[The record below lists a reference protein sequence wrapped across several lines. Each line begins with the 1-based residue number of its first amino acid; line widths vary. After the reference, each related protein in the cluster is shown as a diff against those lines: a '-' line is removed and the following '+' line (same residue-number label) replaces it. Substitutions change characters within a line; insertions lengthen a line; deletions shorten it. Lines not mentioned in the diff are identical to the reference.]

1 MQPERRLEAGAGG
14 MKIPPAFPGVMC
26 RKCLD
31 PFNTDATPQLVIDYF
46 SCITI
51 IACMTYAQRQE
62 DRYERREDHPRQAF
76 SSAHVSLGGVKY
88 AVGAIAL
95 MLLGEKIRNPEQR
108 YLVLAGLGAI
118 VGAIDTAW
126 RDHVRA
132 RERADKDARWRER
145 CERNEPRER
154 ERN

>member
-1 MQPERRLEAGAGG
+1 MA
-14 MKIPPAFPGVMC
+14 
-26 RKCLD
+26 
-31 PFNTDATPQLVIDYF
+31 
-46 SCITI
+46 
-51 IACMTYAQRQE
+51 YAQRQNDHY
-62 DRYERREDHPRQAF
+62 DRHDDYHRKEF
-76 SSAHVSLGGVKY
+76 SGTHVSLGGVKY

-95 MLLGEKIRNPEQR
+95 MLLGEKIKNPEQR

-132 RERADKDARWRER
+132 RERADKEACWRER
-145 CERNEPRER
+145 SERNESRDR